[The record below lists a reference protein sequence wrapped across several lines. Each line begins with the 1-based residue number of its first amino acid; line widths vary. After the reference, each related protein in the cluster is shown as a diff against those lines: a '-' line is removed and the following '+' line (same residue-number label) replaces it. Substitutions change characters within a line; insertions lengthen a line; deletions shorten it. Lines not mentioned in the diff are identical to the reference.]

1 MGYGRN
7 FYTAFWTAFRA
18 AHPNIPCHS
27 GVYRQSADVHKNYI
41 GHRIEVPVYVHMCF
55 TGRGAERTLIVEAYT
70 SDAEHPRWAVALN
83 RLTPPPPK
91 IVWVAGPNVGGQAAR
106 LVHIVAGPLTAAQAQ
121 QQQADLIAQF
131 AAAYNAVRAAA

>member
-27 GVYRQSADVHKNYI
+27 GVYRQPTHVGQNYI
-41 GHRIEVPVYVHMCF
+41 GHRIGGPVYVHMWF
-55 TGRGAERTLIVEAYT
+55 TGHGATRTLIVEAYT
-70 SDAEHPRWAVALN
+70 SNANHPRWITACN
-83 RLTPPPPK
+83 NLTPPPHN
-91 IVWVAGPNVGGQAAR
+91 IVLVPDPTVGGQAAR

-121 QQQADLIAQF
+121 QQQANLIAQF